1 MKIYTRRG
9 DGGQTDLFHGGR
21 VSKDDLRVEAYGTI
35 DELNSFVGLAQV
47 ACADTR
53 LRDMLTHIQ
62 SRLFE
67 AGSDLATPLPESDG
81 QDPAGLPR
89 IGQVQIDELESF
101 IDEVSA
107 PVPDMKYFILPGG
120 SEAAARLHV
129 CRCVCR
135 RAERIV
141 VHLMQRV
148 AGLELVQN
156 YLNRL
161 SDLFFAMARRA
172 NQLAGVEDVPW
183 LGRDAT
189 KLD

>member
-47 ACADTR
+47 ACTDTR

-81 QDPAGLPR
+81 KDPAGLPR

-101 IDEVSA
+101 IDEVSE
-107 PVPDMKYFILPGG
+107 PVPEMKYFILPGG

-141 VHLMQRV
+141 VHLMQQV

-172 NQLAGVEDVPW
+172 NQLTGVEDVPW